1 MTMNDDTPT
10 QKTSPLTTVLNIF
23 TEPTQ
28 AFTAIKE
35 RPTKLFPMAV
45 VLVPTVL
52 MLIWYFSALDFE
64 WFIEYSMRDVASDER
79 RAAEEGMRMFGS
91 TGTMVLGL
99 LGACLGALLIWTVSA
114 GYLTLI
120 SKMFGDD
127 IGFGHWFSL
136 SIWIS
141 VISVLSAVGG
151 MIVLLMN
158 PDAQF
163 PPEHLNPLSL
173 RGIGLSSDDSGV
185 QALLNN
191 FSLLVPWTV
200 GLAVVAYRQWLS
212 CSWQRACAV
221 NITPQAVVFGGWAV
235 IALI

>member
-1 MTMNDDTPT
+1 MNDDTPT

-28 AFTAIKE
+28 AFTTIKE

-141 VISVLSAVGG
+141 VISVLGLVAG
-151 MIVLLMN
+151 MIVML
-158 PDAQF
+158 
-163 PPEHLNPLSL
+163 LNPGGQVPIESVNPLTL
-173 RGIGLSSDDSGV
+173 GGIGLSSDNPGAQRLLDS
-185 QALLNN
+185 
-191 FSLLVPWTV
+191 FSLFVPWTV
-200 GLAVVAYRQWLS
+200 TLAVVAYRQWLS
-212 CSWQRACAV
+212 CSWQRACWV
-221 NITPQAVVFGGWAV
+221 NITPQAVLFGGWALF
-235 IALI
+235 ALI